1 MTGNRLSPQ
10 EVDHVAHLA
19 RLEITAA
26 ERESFCD
33 QLGEVLGY
41 VNKLQ
46 ELATDE
52 IAATLGVQPQPNVF
66 REDVALEPM
75 AQDQA
80 LSNAP
85 QAQNGGFRIPRILKG
100 DES

>member
-1 MTGNRLSPQ
+1 MTGNRLSSQ
-10 EVDHVAHLA
+10 QVDHVAHLA
-19 RLEITAA
+19 RLEISPA

-46 ELATDE
+46 ELATDD
-52 IAATLGVQPQPNVF
+52 IPATLGVQPQPNVF
-66 REDVALEPM
+66 REDVAVEPM
-75 AQDQA
+75 DQSKVLA
-80 LSNAP
+80 NAP
-85 QAQNGGFRIPRILKG
+85 QAQDGGFRIPRILKG